1 MLAECLL
8 ETNKEYK
15 NLKKQEIQDIFSKSN
30 WRKSAFSMIQL
41 MEILTILLEQQ
52 LLSKYWVIK
61 HLTLLAAFDNST
73 NLRPRK

>member
-8 ETNKEYK
+8 ETKKEYK

-30 WRKSAFSMIQL
+30 WRKPAFSMIQL
-41 MEILTILLEQQ
+41 MEILKILLEQQ

-73 NLRPRK
+73 N